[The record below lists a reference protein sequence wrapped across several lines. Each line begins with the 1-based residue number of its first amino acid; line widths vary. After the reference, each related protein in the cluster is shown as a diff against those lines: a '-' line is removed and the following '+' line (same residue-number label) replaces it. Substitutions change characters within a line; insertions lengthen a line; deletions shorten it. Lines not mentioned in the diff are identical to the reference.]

1 LPVDIFFY
9 ESQQSID
16 DDDDD
21 IDADEMLIDFARGD
35 EWR

>member
-21 IDADEMLIDFARGD
+21 IDAEMLIDFARG